1 MSNHLAIATVTAT
14 LQRALQASVQLD
26 VDGARVTTVRPT
38 DIGNGTPETGVNLF
52 LYQIITN
59 AALSNMDS
67 PRFRNKGDFSKRQTA
82 LELHYMVSVYG
93 DDNELAPQRLI
104 GSVVRTLNDIGN
116 ISPDLIRETCEDA
129 SLSFLNGSTLANN
142 FQQLTVM
149 SLDLNLEDLSKT
161 WSIFFQAPYILSVAY
176 KVMVVTLESE
186 MPLRVGLPIRQRQTG
201 GAAPYLN
208 QPMIDQVIPQ
218 TGRLTPIMADST
230 LLIQGQALQGLHQT
244 LIRMGGI
251 EVQPTTMS
259 ASELTLDLGD
269 VPAQNL
275 KAGAQSLQVLHPP
288 AAGSLPMGSSSYGL
302 GVESNAASFILRPTV
317 ESASVTLVEG
327 DDDESCAGEVALQLN
342 LPVGAQQRI
351 VLFLNELAPEAP
363 ASYVLGKGT
372 VDPED
377 AHRVMIP
384 FSKVQ
389 PGDYLVRVQVDGAES
404 QLVIDNTP
412 GSPTENRFIGPQVTI
427 A

>member
-230 LLIQGQALQGLHQT
+230 L
-244 LIRMGGI
+244 
-251 EVQPTTMS
+251 
-259 ASELTLDLGD
+259 
-269 VPAQNL
+269 
-275 KAGAQSLQVLHPP
+275 
-288 AAGSLPMGSSSYGL
+288 
-302 GVESNAASFILRPTV
+302 
-317 ESASVTLVEG
+317 
-327 DDDESCAGEVALQLN
+327 
-342 LPVGAQQRI
+342 
-351 VLFLNELAPEAP
+351 
-363 ASYVLGKGT
+363 
-372 VDPED
+372 
-377 AHRVMIP
+377 
-384 FSKVQ
+384 
-389 PGDYLVRVQVDGAES
+389 
-404 QLVIDNTP
+404 
-412 GSPTENRFIGPQVTI
+412 
-427 A
+427 